1 MSAFIAAYPYHF
13 ATACFSAGCLVTGLL
28 CVLASRW
35 SQSDDVL
42 RLRRYVHTVEAKQSW
57 WN

>member
-1 MSAFIAAYPYHF
+1 VSAFIAAYPYHF

-28 CVLASRW
+28 CVIGQRW
-35 SQSDDVL
+35 AQADDVI

-57 WN
+57 N